1 MLCIIEV
8 LFMKKIISVIAL
20 VLALT
25 LLFASCGGNGAVGEN
40 GSTEASTKNPYAT
53 EYVPEFVT
61 NLKLT
66 SEKIEES
73 EKKSDVFT
81 SDETAT
87 DASEPESAE
96 SVETQA
102 SQVVENT
109 DHPKVKFTME
119 NGGTFIVELYP
130 EYAPETCANF
140 LKLVNEGFYDG
151 LTFHRVVRGFM
162 AQGGAPEGTGQ
173 GGSAETIPGEFY
185 SNGFDKNIISHTR
198 GVISMARSSDPDS
211 ASSQFFICY
220 DDCSDSLDGSYAAF
234 GLVIEGMEVVDDFL
248 LIERT
253 LGNDRALSK
262 PVTPIVIAKA
272 EVIE

>member
-1 MLCIIEV
+1 
-8 LFMKKIISVIAL
+8 MKKFIRIIAFVVAFMF
-20 VLALT
+20 VLA
-25 LLFASCGGNGAVGEN
+25 SCNGSVDNN
-40 GSTEASTKNPYAT
+40 GSTEATTKDPYAT

-66 SEKIEES
+66 SGKIDES
-73 EKKSDVFT
+73 EKKTDVSST
-81 SDETAT
+81 EVSEAETI
-87 DASEPESAE
+87 ENI
-96 SVETQA
+96 ETQA
-102 SQVVENT
+102 SQPVEAT
-109 DHPKVKFTME
+109 EHPKVKITMK
-119 NGGTFIVELYP
+119 NGGSFIIELYP

-162 AQGGAPEGTGQ
+162 AQGGDPEGTGF
-173 GGSAETIPGEFY
+173 GGSPETIPGEFY

-220 DDCSDSLDGSYAAF
+220 DDCSGSLDGSYAAF
-234 GLVIEGMEVVDDFL
+234 GLVIEGMDVVDDFL
-248 LIERT
+248 LVERT

-272 EVIE
+272 EVIG